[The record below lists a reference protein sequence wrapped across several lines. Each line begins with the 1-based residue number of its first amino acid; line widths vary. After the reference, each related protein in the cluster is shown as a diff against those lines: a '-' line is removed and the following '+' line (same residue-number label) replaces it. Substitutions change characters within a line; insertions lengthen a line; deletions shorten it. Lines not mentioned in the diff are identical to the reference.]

1 MRLLLVPVLLLATM
15 AGCIGGAEPQELGP
29 VGQIDGAALNHILIP
44 YGAAVVTLPE
54 LGRETTTTELG
65 GFTFF
70 DVPVGFYVVEL
81 DLPGIGVDREVVAVT
96 EGEISRVILQIY
108 PHKVDEPHVTL
119 RSDVEMV
126 QLAMPGAVCD
136 ECAWRTSVPEGRPVA
151 VELLV
156 EWDARHPL
164 FAEWHTDL
172 LVEVRDQSGD
182 LIIGPLSKA
191 DVIEING
198 LHVLHARIA
207 GTSLSSD
214 LTNLKVTFAFDAGNP
229 APHPDFQ
236 VDSRLCLHYIE
247 QEPATAC
254 SI

>member
-1 MRLLLVPVLLLATM
+1 MRLFLVPVLLLASL
-15 AGCIGGAEPQELGP
+15 AGCTGDEPHDLGP

-44 YGAAVVTLPE
+44 YSNATVTLPE
-54 LGRETTTTELG
+54 IGRETKTTQLG

-70 DVPVGFYVVEL
+70 DVAPGFYVVEL
-81 DLPGIGVDREVVAVT
+81 DLPGVGVDREVVAVH

-108 PHKVDEPHVTL
+108 PHEIDEPHVTL

-126 QLAMPGAVCD
+126 QLAMPGAVCE
-136 ECAWRTSVPEGRPVA
+136 ECAWRTTVSESHPVA

-156 EWDARHPL
+156 EWDAKHPL

-172 LVEVRDQSGD
+172 LVELRDQSD
-182 LIIGPLSKA
+182 NIVIGPLGKS
-191 DVIEING
+191 DVVEVNG
-198 LHVLHARIA
+198 LHVLHARIPGSA
-207 GTSLSSD
+207 LDPG
-214 LTNLKVTFAFDAGNP
+214 LTNLKVGFTFDAGNP